1 MKNVEIFMIFLSL
14 NAALYLVSADPPT
27 WPADSGGKCSVSDD
41 WEGEFFPEI
50 PHIKYE
56 IIYHGKK
63 DELQTDQW
71 PAQRCIGVALSV
83 AAGLLG
89 ACFPGTGARI
99 VALVGGP
106 CSEGPGTVC
115 KSIRQQA
122 EHHSS
127 MPSGFHHQ
135 PLVEVG
141 TDPALHC
148 SRDSQLH
155 PAYCSF
161 KKGAHV

>member
-1 MKNVEIFMIFLSL
+1 MKNVEIFMIFLCL

-56 IIYHGKK
+56 IIYHDKK
-63 DELQTDQW
+63 DELLDELKTDQW

-106 CSEGPGTVC
+106 CSEGPGTVTPFC
-115 KSIRQQA
+115 LSPFFLYRKLLFMTSEMMI
-122 EHHSS
+122 
-127 MPSGFHHQ
+127 
-135 PLVEVG
+135 
-141 TDPALHC
+141 
-148 SRDSQLH
+148 
-155 PAYCSF
+155 
-161 KKGAHV
+161 